1 MKKILTLALSVGMVM
16 AMATACGSEGDN
28 KGGDTTPTK
37 AAQESNK
44 KQESKYYF
52 EHNGAKVRMGD
63 NGADAIAALG
73 KENSVFTA
81 KSCAFEGEDNTYIYD
96 DFQVTLS
103 TVDGEEVVTSVSV
116 TSDMISITEGVK
128 IGSTEDEVLS
138 AMSCEAKADG
148 NYKFSDA
155 GTALAIIVKDG
166 NVASITYSYE

>member
-1 MKKILTLALSVGMVM
+1 MKKILALALSVGMVM
-16 AMATACGSEGDN
+16 AMTTACGSEEAKDDKPAATQSSQKDDN
-28 KGGDTTPTK
+28 KK
-37 AAQESNK
+37 
-44 KQESKYYF
+44 ESKYYF
-52 EHNGAKVRMGD
+52 EFNGAKVRMGD

-103 TVDGEEVVTSVSV
+103 TVNGEEVVTSVNI
-116 TSDMISITEGVK
+116 TSDMISIAEGVK
-128 IGSTEDEVLS
+128 IGSTEAEVLG
-138 AMSCEAKADG
+138 AMSCEAKDDG

-166 NVASITYSYE
+166 AVASITYSYE